1 MTCLSLD
8 PSEAHTKMQSG
19 ARLIDIRGT
28 DEFAREHIPGARNV
42 PLDRISELG
51 TGSSPVIFHCRSGMR
66 TEANAAR
73 LAAVT
78 GNVPAFILSGG
89 IDAWRAA
96 GQPTVLDT
104 RRPIEIMRQ
113 VQIAA
118 GTLILIGVLLG
129 FLWSPALFGLSA
141 FVGAGLVVAGA
152 TGWCGMA
159 EILRALPWNRR
170 ANV

>member
-1 MTCLSLD
+1 MTCLPLD
-8 PSEAHTKMQSG
+8 PSQAYAAMQTG

-28 DEFAREHIPGARNV
+28 DEYAREHIPGATNV
-42 PLDRISELG
+42 PLDRIDELA

-73 LAAVT
+73 LAAAV
-78 GNVPAFILSGG
+78 GDAPVYILTGG

-96 GQPTVLDT
+96 GQPIVLDSQQ
-104 RRPIEIMRQ
+104 PIEIMRQ

-118 GTLILIGVLLG
+118 GTLILVGILLG

-159 EILRALPWNRR
+159 EMLRALPWNRR

>member
-1 MTCLSLD
+1 MTCLPLD
-8 PSEAHTKMQSG
+8 PSDAQAAMQAG

-28 DEFAREHIPGARNV
+28 DEYAREHIPGGTNV
-42 PLDRISELG
+42 PLDRIGELG
-51 TGSSPVIFHCRSGMR
+51 PCPSPVIFHCRSGMR

-73 LAAVT
+73 LTAAT
-78 GNVPAFILSGG
+78 GDAQAFVLTGG

-96 GQPTVLDT
+96 RQPTVLDKKQ
-104 RRPIEIMRQ
+104 PIEIMRQ

-118 GTLILIGVLLG
+118 GALVLIGVLLG

-141 FVGAGLVVAGA
+141 FVGAGLVLAGT

-159 EILRALPWNRR
+159 EMLRALPWNRR

>member
-1 MTCLSLD
+1 MTCTSFD
-8 PSEAHTKMQSG
+8 PTQARAAMEAG

-28 DEFAREHIPGARNV
+28 DEYAREHIAGATNV
-42 PLDRISELG
+42 PLDRIDELANG
-51 TGSSPVIFHCRSGMR
+51 PSPVIFHCRSGMR
-66 TEANAAR
+66 TEANATR
-73 LAAVT
+73 LAAAT
-78 GNVPAFILSGG
+78 GNAPAYILSGG

-104 RRPIEIMRQ
+104 KLPIEIMRQ

-118 GTLILIGVLLG
+118 GTLVLGGVLLG

-141 FVGAGLVVAGA
+141 FVGAGLIVAGA

-159 EILRALPWNRR
+159 EMLRALPWNRR

>member
-1 MTCLSLD
+1 MTCFPLD

-28 DEFAREHIPGARNV
+28 DEFAREHIPGATNV
-42 PLDRISELG
+42 PLDRIDELG
-51 TGSSPVIFHCRSGMR
+51 ASPSPIIFYCRSGMR

-73 LAAVT
+73 LAAAT
-78 GNVPAFILSGG
+78 GNAPAYILAGG
-89 IDAWRAA
+89 IDAWREA
-96 GQPTVLDT
+96 GQPTVLDEKQ
-104 RRPIEIMRQ
+104 PIEIMRQ

-159 EILRALPWNRR
+159 EMLRALPWNRR
-170 ANV
+170 SSV

>member
-1 MTCLSLD
+1 MTCLPID
-8 PSEAHTKMQSG
+8 PSEARAAMQSG

-28 DEFAREHIPGARNV
+28 DEYAREHILGATNV
-42 PLDRISELG
+42 PLDRIDELG
-51 TGSSPVIFHCRSGMR
+51 TAPSPVIFHCRSGMR

-73 LAAVT
+73 LAAAT
-78 GNVPAFILSGG
+78 RGGPAYILSGG

-96 GQPTVLDT
+96 GQPTVLDKKQ
-104 RRPIEIMRQ
+104 PMEIMRQ

-118 GTLILIGVLLG
+118 GTLILVGVLLG
-129 FLWSPALFGLSA
+129 FFWSPALFGLSA

-159 EILRALPWNRR
+159 EMLRALPWNRR

>member
-1 MTCLSLD
+1 MTCLPLD
-8 PSEAHTKMQSG
+8 PSQAHAAMQAG

-28 DEFAREHIPGARNV
+28 DEYAREHIPGATNV
-42 PLDRISELG
+42 PLDRIGELG
-51 TGSSPVIFHCRSGMR
+51 PGPSPVIFHCRSGMR

-73 LAAVT
+73 LAAAT
-78 GNVPAFILSGG
+78 GDAQAYILTGG

-96 GQPTVLDT
+96 RQPTVLDKKQ
-104 RRPIEIMRQ
+104 PIEIMRQ

-118 GTLILIGVLLG
+118 GALVLIGVLLG

-141 FVGAGLVVAGA
+141 FVGAGLVLAGT

-159 EILRALPWNRR
+159 EMLRTLPWNRR